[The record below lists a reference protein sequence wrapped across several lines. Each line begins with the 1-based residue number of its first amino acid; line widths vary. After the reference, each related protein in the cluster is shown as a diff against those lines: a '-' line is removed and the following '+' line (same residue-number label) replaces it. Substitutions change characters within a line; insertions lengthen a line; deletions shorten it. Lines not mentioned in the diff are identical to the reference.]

1 MSPVGG
7 IGINYAIGDAV
18 EAANV
23 LTAPLIKGTVGELDL
38 AEVQKRRERVTRMAQ
53 GMQGVMQ
60 DNFVARAMR
69 DQEFDLPLPVR
80 LALKIPWLRRIPA
93 RVVALGFRRLRLESP

>member
-23 LTAPLIKGTVGELDL
+23 LTTPLLNGTANDADL

-53 GMQGVMQ
+53 GMQGVIQ
-60 DNFVARAMR
+60 GNFIARAIR
-69 DQEFDLPLPVR
+69 DEEFDLPLPMR
-80 LALKIPWLRRIPA
+80 LALKVPWLRDIPA
-93 RVVALGFRRLRLESP
+93 RLIALGFRRLRLENP